1 MNKTGYQII
10 EDALKLSANR
20 DWLNSPIS
28 MSPSE
33 GLAYQDGLS
42 AAYCHAL
49 EMFPNIEEKF
59 QRYEK
64 ILKNLHNTLEND
76 GHGLWLPEIG
86 VKEFNGGDE
95 SISYEDFL
103 NQLEN
108 DV

>member
-10 EDALKLSANR
+10 EEALKLSANR
-20 DWLNSPIS
+20 DWLNSPRG

-49 EMFPNIEEKF
+49 EMFPDIEEKF

-76 GHGLWLPEIG
+76 GHGFWLPELC
-86 VKEFNGGDE
+86 VKEFDSEDE

-103 NQLEN
+103 KALT
-108 DV
+108 